1 MDENEF
7 MAVVLELFQLDDGD
21 IEMDSG
27 WRDNLISS
35 IEITELVAV
44 LEKEI
49 GSSGFN
55 KDAVNNV
62 VKRNGTMREILKAA
76 TGR

>member
-1 MDENEF
+1 MNEIEYLR
-7 MAVVLELFQLDDGD
+7 VVLDLFQLDDGD

-49 GSSGFN
+49 GSTRFD
-55 KDAVNNV
+55 KDAVNAV
-62 VKRNGTMREILKAA
+62 VQKNGTMRDILKAA
-76 TGR
+76 TG